1 MMFHIGSGPSS
12 GSGGFMEHS
21 SSPNGPWVTATTKPS
36 GCNNPAP
43 AFHPNGTLFVVCN
56 HFSITSATA
65 VDAGG
70 PIWNAPYTPL
80 VPIGHPRSSGMQ
92 DETRHWEDPTLW
104 FDKRGN
110 WHIIYHVYCLLPFTA
125 HHECASGHGRQRR
138 RQLNAPPAATQP
150 ASSSSPFAQPES
162 RRA

>member
-125 HHECASGHGRQRR
+125 HHECASGHAFSEGRCSF
-138 RQLNAPPAATQP
+138 LL
-150 ASSSSPFAQPES
+150 SFLSI
-162 RRA
+162 